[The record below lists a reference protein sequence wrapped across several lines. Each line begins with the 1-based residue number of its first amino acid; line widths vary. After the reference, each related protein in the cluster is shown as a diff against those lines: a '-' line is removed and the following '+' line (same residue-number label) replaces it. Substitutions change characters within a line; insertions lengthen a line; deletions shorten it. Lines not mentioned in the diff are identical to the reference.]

1 MSASS
6 PTTGPGRRGL
16 LLVISGPSGVGKS
29 TITRQ
34 VLDRLGAE
42 LSISVTTRPSSDQD
56 AVGKR
61 YEFVSV
67 EEFHRRR
74 EAGHFLESAEVFGN
88 CYGTPKEPVLRAIAQ
103 GRTIVLEI
111 DVQGA
116 IQVKRNLAGEPM
128 FGVFILP
135 PAPATLLDRLRSR
148 GREDEATIQK
158 RFSRAQA
165 EMAQARTC
173 GVYDAFVVNDQLER
187 AVEETLGLVRA
198 KLQEQRGN

>member
-1 MSASS
+1 MSQATSTS
-6 PTTGPGRRGL
+6 RPARRGL

-29 TITRQ
+29 TITRR
-34 VLDRLGAE
+34 VLEQLGAE

-56 AVGKR
+56 TVGKR

-67 EEFHRRR
+67 EEFRRRR
-74 EAGHFLESAEVFGN
+74 EAGYFLESAEVFGN
-88 CYGTPKEPVLRAIAQ
+88 CYGTPREPVLRAIAQ
-103 GRTIVLEI
+103 GRTILLEI

-116 IQVKRNLAGEPM
+116 IQVKKNLAGQPM
-128 FGVFILP
+128 LGVFILP
-135 PAPATLLDRLRSR
+135 PTPRTLLERLRSR

-165 EMAQARTC
+165 EMAQARVC

-187 AVEETLGLVRA
+187 AVAETLGVVRTRLA
-198 KLQEQRGN
+198 GA

>member
-1 MSASS
+1 MSQATSTS
-6 PTTGPGRRGL
+6 GPAGRGL

-29 TITRQ
+29 TITRR
-34 VLDRLGAE
+34 VLEQLGAE

-88 CYGTPKEPVLRAIAQ
+88 CYGTPREPVERAIAQ
-103 GRTIVLEI
+103 GRTILLEI

-116 IQVKRNLAGEPM
+116 IQVKKNLAGQPM
-128 FGVFILP
+128 LGVFILP
-135 PAPATLLDRLRSR
+135 PTPQTLLERLRSR
-148 GREDEATIQK
+148 GREDEATIQR

-165 EMAQARTC
+165 EMAQAREC

-187 AVEETLGLVRA
+187 AVAETLGVVRA
-198 KLQEQRGN
+198 RLAGA